1 MHKDFKRWAVFRI
14 FSLLKPNKR
23 FCGESQ
29 KNADTFNAQ
38 VMRSTMNEF
47 RNNDDY
53 LDMWLAPSPKPRRY
67 LSQYG
72 TRRMFY
78 ALRQTITAKT
88 PQAAGEFCCE
98 KYFMKI

>member
-1 MHKDFKRWAVFRI
+1 M
-14 FSLLKPNKR
+14 S
-23 FCGESQ
+23 
-29 KNADTFNAQ
+29 
-38 VMRSTMNEF
+38 EF

-88 PQAAGEFCCE
+88 PQAAGETRVLSGLFTVNCVTRSV
-98 KYFMKI
+98 

>member
-1 MHKDFKRWAVFRI
+1 
-14 FSLLKPNKR
+14 
-23 FCGESQ
+23 
-29 KNADTFNAQ
+29 
-38 VMRSTMNEF
+38 MNEF

-88 PQAAGEFCCE
+88 PQAAGERIFVNRMVFSLNFVHRCL
-98 KYFMKI
+98 

>member
-1 MHKDFKRWAVFRI
+1 
-14 FSLLKPNKR
+14 
-23 FCGESQ
+23 
-29 KNADTFNAQ
+29 
-38 VMRSTMNEF
+38 MRSTMSEF

-53 LDMWLAPSPKPRRY
+53 LDMWLAPSTKPRPRTY

-88 PQAAGEFCCE
+88 PQAAGETLEFVRSFHRQLCH
-98 KYFMKI
+98 

>member
-1 MHKDFKRWAVFRI
+1 MK
-14 FSLLKPNKR
+14 
-23 FCGESQ
+23 
-29 KNADTFNAQ
+29 
-38 VMRSTMNEF
+38 VMRSTVGEF

-88 PQAAGEFCCE
+88 PQAAGEIVCCQKLE
-98 KYFMKI
+98 VFTVNFVTRSV